1 MRILGTSPWL
11 AAVLALIATTGNA
24 AVVQVRPAVVATVP
38 EKAIT
43 IPAVQAPADKKV
55 AAPNGTRPPW
65 ARSSYKRFV

>member
-11 AAVLALIATTGNA
+11 AAGLALIATTANA
-24 AVVQVRPAVVATVP
+24 AVVHARPTVAATAP

-43 IPAVQAPADKKV
+43 LPVVQAPADKKV